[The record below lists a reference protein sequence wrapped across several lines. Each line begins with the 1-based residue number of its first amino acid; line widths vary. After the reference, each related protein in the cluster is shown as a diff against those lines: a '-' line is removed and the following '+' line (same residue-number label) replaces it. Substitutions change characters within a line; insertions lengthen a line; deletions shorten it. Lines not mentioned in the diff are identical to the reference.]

1 MSDNHKQSIP
11 QNNHHQNQLHQ
22 HQQRQQQQQQQQ
34 QQSPFGVSNRFIQH
48 HFPNT
53 VAAVAA
59 ATTAGA
65 TTITS
70 APTTTP
76 QQQSP
81 MQQPPFYND
90 RATRVPAVS
99 QATSTATA
107 STTATSTLSAS
118 LASNATTTGKT
129 DYIGIYA
136 IGREIGKGSFAIVYK
151 GYDTTTNKPVAIKS
165 VYRSKLKS
173 KKLVENLE
181 IEIQILKTMK
191 HPHIVGLL
199 DYKQTAAH
207 FHLVMDY
214 CSMGDLSYFIR
225 RRSQLVKTHP
235 VISSLL
241 QRYPSPPNSH
251 GLNQVLI
258 LHFLRQLASALSFL
272 REKSLVHRDIK
283 PQNLLLCPP
292 LHSKQEFIDGSYS
305 GMWELPILKI
315 ADFGFARFLPS
326 TSMAETL
333 CGSPLYMAPEILRYE
348 KYNAKADL
356 WSVGAVLYE
365 MAVGK
370 PPFKAGNHIELLRNI
385 EKANDRIKFPS
396 AAEVPESLKQLIKS
410 LLKYNPTE
418 RISFQEF
425 FNDDLITCD
434 LDDTDKPLE
443 TSNMDEDLF
452 ISEYISP
459 IKPSERSQF
468 VKNDATVT
476 PMTPAFSHN
485 TQETAPLSMRNQTK
499 QSITKTESD
508 KAPTNGFELGKA
520 DVNNNEKR
528 NDGDKIAQ
536 GGFRQDGFRDE
547 PSHDDD
553 IKRLIDNNSPDPEH
567 LSQSIVNKNPTR
579 FKPRRDD
586 LILEKDYVVVEKRVV
601 EVNAVADELARAGA
615 GADAMSDPRDHFGEG
630 RSKEQHRSLQKNRK
644 NSSGGY
650 QRRPSFTDRRI
661 SISISPTNALSKA
674 IGLASHRLFGANNVP
689 FLSNQ
694 ATQSTATT
702 EEGTDGQ
709 NSNNKS
715 ASFSTVMSSP
725 NFANNNLLQKLNL
738 PVSSTLATTIP
749 GDDKQ
754 LTPDEIVLNKLET
767 IATKSHAVNLFADVK
782 FSQLIPSPPS
792 SDDAGHDF
800 LNQNDALPPK
810 IVRTIC
816 EEGIVLYVK
825 ALSLLAKGMSVA
837 SEWWY
842 DSFNNAV
849 GADLGDVHD
858 AKRDVRVTMKINQLV
873 QWIRDKFNECLE
885 KAEFVK
891 LRLQEANK
899 AIAKDED
906 LQSIPENEPDS
917 RKVIAERLIFD
928 RALEMSRNAAV
939 NELVKEDL
947 KGCELA
953 YSTAIWM
960 LESLLDEDEPT
971 DDHANEHKLDNED
984 KIMVEKFIVSIG
996 NRLSVLKKKMESM

>member
-1 MSDNHKQSIP
+1 MSDNHKQPLPKSK
-11 QNNHHQNQLHQ
+11 
-22 HQQRQQQQQQQQ
+22 QQQQQQQPPQ
-34 QQSPFGVSNRFIQH
+34 PSQSPFSIGNRFTQH
-48 HFPNT
+48 HFPN
-53 VAAVAA
+53 AI
-59 ATTAGA
+59 TTR
-65 TTITS
+65 
-70 APTTTP
+70 TTTP
-76 QQQSP
+76 QQHPTPSH
-81 MQQPPFYND
+81 FLND
-90 RATRVPAVS
+90 QATRAVAA
-99 QATSTATA
+99 QAASTATT
-107 STTATSTLSAS
+107 STTNTSTLSSS
-118 LASNATTTGKT
+118 LTSNATIAKT
-129 DYIGIYA
+129 DYIGVYA

-151 GYDTTTNKPVAIKS
+151 GHDTTTNKPVAIKS

-199 DYKQTAAH
+199 DYKQTTAH
-207 FHLVMDY
+207 FHLIMDY

-258 LHFLRQLASALSFL
+258 LHFLHQLSSALMFL

-292 LHSKQEFIDGSYS
+292 LHSKQEFVDGKYS

-370 PPFKAGNHIELLRNI
+370 PPFKAGNHIELLKNI
-385 EKANDRIKFPS
+385 EKANDKIKFPS
-396 AAEVPESLKQLIKS
+396 AAEVPESLKQLIRS

-425 FNDDLITCD
+425 FNDGLITCN
-434 LDDTDKPLE
+434 LEDTNKPLE
-443 TSNMDEDLF
+443 TSDMDEDLF

-459 IKPSERSQF
+459 IKPSERSQL
-468 VKNDATVT
+468 VKNDTIA
-476 PMTPAFSHN
+476 PMTPAFTDTRLHVQGHTQHRLQVDKGGAETFSKHN
-485 TQETAPLSMRNQTK
+485 VDLEQATVDADRGNDFCDNANQEDDPGD
-499 QSITKTESD
+499 ESN
-508 KAPTNGFELGKA
+508 KEYS
-520 DVNNNEKR
+520 R
-528 NDGDKIAQ
+528 
-536 GGFRQDGFRDE
+536 
-547 PSHDDD
+547 DDD
-553 IKRLIDNNSPDPEH
+553 IKKLINKNSPDPERLGH
-567 LSQSIVNKNPTR
+567 SIVNNKSAQFTL
-579 FKPRRDD
+579 KKED

-601 EVNAVADELARAGA
+601 EVNAVADELARAGT
-615 GADAMSDPRDHFGEG
+615 GAEAMSDPRGHLGGDM
-630 RSKEQHRSLQKNRK
+630 SNLQRPLQRARK

-674 IGLASHRLFGANNVP
+674 IGLALHRLFGGNHVP
-689 FLSNQ
+689 SSNQ
-694 ATQSTATT
+694 ATLATT
-702 EEGTDGQ
+702 ISEEGGNDQ
-709 NSNNKS
+709 DKNNR
-715 ASFSTVMSSP
+715 ADFGSFSTVMSSP
-725 NFANNNLLQKLNL
+725 NFANNTLLQKLNL
-738 PVSSTLATTIP
+738 PISSIMANSLAT
-749 GDDKQ
+749 GNERA
-754 LTPDEIVLNKLET
+754 LTPDESVLNKLET

-792 SDDAGHDF
+792 SDDAGNDF
-800 LNQNDALPPK
+800 LSHTDSLPPK

-816 EEGIVLYVK
+816 QEGIVLYVK
-825 ALSLLAKGMSVA
+825 ALSLLARGMSVA

-842 DSFNNAV
+842 DQLNDAV
-849 GADLGDVHD
+849 GTGYNDSNDS
-858 AKRDVRVTMKINQLV
+858 KRDVQVSMKINQLV
-873 QWIRDKFNECLE
+873 QWIREKFNECLE
-885 KAEFVK
+885 KAEFIK
-891 LRLQEANK
+891 LRLQEANI
-899 AIAKDED
+899 AIARAEG
-906 LQSIPENEPDS
+906 LESISENDS
-917 RKVIAERLIFD
+917 DSQKVIAERLIFD

-960 LESLLDEDEPT
+960 LEALLDEDDT
-971 DDHANEHKLDNED
+971 SNDQVNERKLDNED
-984 KIMVEKFIVSIG
+984 RVMVEKFIVSIG
-996 NRLSVLKKKMESM
+996 NRLSVLKKKMELM